1 MPRISE
7 LVEATARETGLEHA
21 LVNLYSRR
29 LIDTGILPK
38 GRGSLS
44 AWAEPKHAAALL
56 IALWAT
62 DRPNDGPT
70 KVSMYSQSALGR
82 LTEIVEWAADL
93 EVRTLNLL
101 LNGCEIQF
109 EREPRESISVQW
121 NTKLVKYKWQ
131 RELIAGPGS
140 GRRIGVDCFSAT
152 ETYYPEVEPA
162 VPNDSKRVI
171 RAVLLG
177 EILCGVGAFFAGVE
191 DFFEYDIYRE
201 RAKRG
206 DYD

>member
-1 MPRISE
+1 MPRITE
-7 LVEATARETGLEHA
+7 LVQTTAKATGLEHA
-21 LVNLYSRR
+21 FVNLYARR
-29 LIDTGILPK
+29 LIDNGILPK

-62 DRPNDGPT
+62 DRPNDGPA
-70 KVSMYSQSALGR
+70 KVRMYSQPVLDR
-82 LTEIVEWAADL
+82 LTELVEWAALLEDGTMDL
-93 EVRTLNLL
+93 LFS
-101 LNGCEIQF
+101 GCEIHF

-121 NTKLVKYKWQ
+121 DTKLVKFKWQ

-140 GRRIGVDCFSAT
+140 GRRIGVDTFSAT

-162 VPNDSKRVI
+162 VPKASKRVI
-171 RAVLLG
+171 RAVLHG
-177 EILCGVGAFFAGVE
+177 EIICELGAFFAGVGN
-191 DFFEYDIYRE
+191 FEEYLIVAE
-201 RAKRG
+201 RVKRG